1 MDKLNQL
8 RRQKKYRAASNLL
21 RKMLEQAPEDGYL
34 LTRMANDLWDDRK
47 NEEALQYADRAKKV
61 EPTDPYVIYTRA
73 RVLWALDK
81 NEEAIAEWDNIL
93 NMSEHDLKES
103 GYRPIWIKTFVNEAR
118 YYKALSL
125 RALFRDK
132 EAFALMEEHLKH
144 RGKGIRSDFTKK
156 EATLFYKELKY
167 SHLNS
172 DVDYSDEGYAT
183 RPQAHRIGRRMEALE
198 DAKQWDK
205 LVRYLKGVCR
215 RYHREYYYKTLVS
228 EYCIKAKNKAD
239 CLKYAEKAFAQ
250 ETNDPL
256 VKYTYAVALKYCGR
270 NEDALAQFEG
280 LVALGLDYIAYSEH
294 GEGMRWAKKI
304 MRHTQR
310 YIDDIKQ
317 GKELGRG

>member
-21 RKMLEQAPEDGYL
+21 RKMLEQAPENDYL
-34 LTRMANDLWDDRK
+34 LALMANDLWDDCK
-47 NEEALQYADRAKKV
+47 NEEALQYADRAKKFC
-61 EPTDPYVIYTRA
+61 PTDPYVIYTRA

-81 NEEAIAEWDNIL
+81 DEEAIAEWDNIL
-93 NMSEHDLKES
+93 NMSEHDLKKS

-167 SHLNS
+167 SYLNS

-205 LVRYLKGVCR
+205 LVRYLKGVCK

-304 MRHTQR
+304 LRHTQR